1 MKGFMSEAAA
11 SERPGERTDVD
22 VVVIGGGVNG
32 AGVAR
37 DCAQRGLRVA
47 VFERNDIAFGA
58 SGNNSGMIH
67 GGPRY
72 LTYDPDVTYTS
83 CLDSGHI
90 QRIAPHLLFRI
101 PFLMPVDRDRRGAK
115 VALTLL
121 DAFFD
126 LYDKYQPLKR
136 GKPHTVLTAEQLQQL
151 EPGLAGTTVGGV
163 SFDEWGIDGVRLC
176 VGNLVDAAERGA
188 EVRVHTTVTEIL
200 RHDDGAARGVRYRD
214 LLSGEGGS
222 CTAKVVVN
230 ATGAWA
236 PLTASLGGLAAEHA
250 RIRPGK
256 GIHVFFDRRLT
267 NYAIA
272 VRAIDGRQVFL
283 EPWQNMSVIGT
294 TDTDYY
300 GDLDDVVATTAE
312 VRYLIQA
319 VARVFPAILDAR
331 PIGTWAGVRPTIY
344 DWGPDPDGLSRE
356 HEIVDHAAHG
366 APGLYSMIGGK
377 LASYRLFSEEMS
389 DVVAARLGVAARSR
403 THVLPLPGGEEL
415 VDPLALAEDAGIEPI
430 AGARLEYRHGAR
442 ALRIVER
449 LGRDPREAAV
459 LCPCEPVLEAE
470 VRYVVAHEW
479 AHTVDDVSRRTR
491 LGLGSC
497 GGMRCAAR
505 CGAIV
510 AEMTGRSPL
519 DGQRMALDFL
529 ESAARRR
536 LSVIG
541 TVQARQEALSLA
553 TIRSQLGSTR
563 AIERPPGD
571 LGPTGLGP
579 RAAPVAA
586 NGSSAPSGLHGGL
599 SE

>member
-1 MKGFMSEAAA
+1 VAIELSGV
-11 SERPGERTDVD
+11 RPDVD
-22 VVVIGGGVNG
+22 VIVIGGGVNG
-32 AGVAR
+32 SGVAR
-37 DCAQRGLRVA
+37 DCIQRGLSVA
-47 VFERNDIAFGA
+47 LFERNDIAFGA

-101 PFLMPVDRDRRGAK
+101 PFLMPVHKERRGAQ

-126 LYDKYQPLKR
+126 LYDKYQPLKH
-136 GKPHTVLTAEQLQQL
+136 GKRHARLTAEELQEL
-151 EPGLAGTTVGGV
+151 EPGLAGNTVGGI

-176 VGNLVDAAERGA
+176 VGNLVDAAEGGA
-188 EVRVHTTVTEIL
+188 EVHVNATVTEIL
-200 RHDDGAARGVRYRD
+200 RREDGKVRGVRFRD
-214 LLSGEGGS
+214 LLTGESGVR
-222 CTAKVVVN
+222 TAHVVVN

-236 PLTASLGGLAAEHA
+236 PLTAALGGLVPEQA

-256 GIHVFFDRRLT
+256 GIHVYFDRRLS

-312 VRYLIQA
+312 VRYLVQA
-319 VARVFPAILDAR
+319 VARVFPAIRDAR
-331 PIGTWAGVRPTIY
+331 AIGTWAGVRPTLY

-356 HEIVDHAAHG
+356 HEVIDHSAHG
-366 APGLYSMIGGK
+366 VPGLYSMIGGK
-377 LASYRLFSEEMS
+377 LASYRLFAEEMT
-389 DVVAARLGVAARSR
+389 DQVARQLGVTQRSR
-403 THVLPLPGGEEL
+403 THITALPGGEEL
-415 VDPLALAEDAGIEPI
+415 VDPLALAEDAGIEAI

-442 ALRIVER
+442 SLRVVER
-449 LGRDPREAAV
+449 LARDPREAAV
-459 LCPCEPVLEAE
+459 ICPCEPVLEAE
-470 VRYVVAHEW
+470 VRYVVKHEW
-479 AHTVDDVSRRTR
+479 AHTVDGVSRRTR

-497 GGMRCAAR
+497 GGMRCAMR

-519 DGQRMALDFL
+519 DGQRMALDFM
-529 ESAARRR
+529 EATARRR
-536 LSVIG
+536 LSAVGPI
-541 TVQARQEALSLA
+541 QARQEALLLA
-553 TIRSQLGSTR
+553 AMRAQVGSAR
-563 AIERPPGD
+563 AIERPSGD

-579 RAAPVAA
+579 AAAVLECEARAGEA
-586 NGSSAPSGLHGGL
+586 G
-599 SE
+599 E